1 VDYVLCRSVHSG
13 QVVVTSPVLRW
24 CGLGVDY
31 RQLHLGLM
39 HPDQGGSKK
48 KVRSFSE
55 DLFGFEGPAE
65 DGSSPRAF

>member
-1 VDYVLCRSVHSG
+1 
-13 QVVVTSPVLRW
+13 
-24 CGLGVDY
+24 
-31 RQLHLGLM
+31 M

-65 DGSSPRAF
+65 DGSSPRAFWNHICLVEL